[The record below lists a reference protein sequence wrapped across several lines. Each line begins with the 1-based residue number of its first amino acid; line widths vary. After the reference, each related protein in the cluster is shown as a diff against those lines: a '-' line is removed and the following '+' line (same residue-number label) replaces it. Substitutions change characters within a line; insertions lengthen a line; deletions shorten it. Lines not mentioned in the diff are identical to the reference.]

1 MFDHMR
7 FVKHPAIVQIR
18 GNLERVDEIM
28 RVIERHGE
36 EFEVER
42 VKEGLNVYFSDVNV
56 ARWVVSKLNRI
67 FKADVKMSTKYAGLR
82 RGRVR
87 VLFVYRLRID

>member
-1 MFDHMR
+1 MFNPTR
-7 FVKHPAIVQIR
+7 FVKHPAIVQVR
-18 GNLERVDEIM
+18 GNLEKEADIL

-36 EFEVER
+36 DFEVER

-56 ARWVVSKLNRI
+56 ARKVVSKLNRI

-87 VLFVYRLRID
+87 VLFVYRLKID